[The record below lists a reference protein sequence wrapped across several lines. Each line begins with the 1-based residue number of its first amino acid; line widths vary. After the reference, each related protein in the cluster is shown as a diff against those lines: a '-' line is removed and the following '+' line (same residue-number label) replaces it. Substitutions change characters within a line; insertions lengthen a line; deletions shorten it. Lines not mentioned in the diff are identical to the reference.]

1 MTKVYIVKIS
11 PVVTLYFPLVENIQ
25 SSFCTPRG
33 VLVLVFASQADKVLF
48 WQRRKSFI
56 CSVIAEKVMR
66 NGNIWHISVTKL
78 RLCQLQALTTVR
90 TLCFVLISQ
99 FLLPIEFSW
108 NGLAQT
114 EKLSYIFLIEQFA
127 HFKGKSDMKLSK
139 LILNWTVKNNSY
151 AYQFGLTTS

>member
-1 MTKVYIVKIS
+1 MTKGYIVKIS

-33 VLVLVFASQADKVLF
+33 VLVLVFASQAGKVLF

-56 CSVIAEKVMR
+56 CSVIAEKVMK

-78 RLCQLQALTTVR
+78 HHCHLQALTTTR
-90 TLCFVLISQ
+90 TLCFVLIIQ
-99 FLLPIEFSW
+99 FLLPIVFSW

-114 EKLSYIFLIEQFA
+114 EKLSYIF
-127 HFKGKSDMKLSK
+127 
-139 LILNWTVKNNSY
+139 
-151 AYQFGLTTS
+151 